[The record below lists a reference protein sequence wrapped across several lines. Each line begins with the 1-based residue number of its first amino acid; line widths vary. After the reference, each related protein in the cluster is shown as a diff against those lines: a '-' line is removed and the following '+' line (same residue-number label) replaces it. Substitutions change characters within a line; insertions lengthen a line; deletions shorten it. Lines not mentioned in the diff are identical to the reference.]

1 MELMGIDGFTPK
13 GATVEIIEDV
23 DREVAEI
30 NRHRPLPHHIN
41 RKLSDD
47 LLYDRIYSSAVT
59 EGNRLSRRETIA
71 VLSAGIIEAG
81 TRKDVTE
88 IRNLGQAILRLD
100 EFLGDQ
106 VPISEGFIR
115 ELHKMVLSGMEAW
128 NPGCYRKHDLAI
140 AGSKTVPPAPGDVPS
155 LVKEVVDVINKE
167 LETAHP
173 VVLAAWAHWA
183 ITRIHP
189 FGDGN
194 GRVARLVQDFILI
207 RRRYVPTPLFPE
219 DREGQY
225 YDALEAADE
234 GDSAPFI
241 ELLSKN
247 VVRVADRYVSA
258 IREDSLKTSWLE
270 EVTKAAAGKIR
281 ESEHRRFI
289 RWERRIRTLRMEF
302 VEIATELTR
311 GVPGLRIKSKDFQG
325 VDLEKYKA
333 LRSFGHAERTWA
345 FGVEV
350 RHEDTRLRFVF
361 WIGTH
366 FPRRQDPEAEMT
378 EDPVLLVS
386 MEEQESYRR
395 LDELNEDMIS
405 LREIILRNGEFARR
419 RYNPAID
426 GEEWDFNVSPG
437 QIARD
442 FFREVLQKLFLI

>member
-1 MELMGIDGFTPK
+1 MELMGLDAFTPK

-30 NRHRPLPHHIN
+30 DRYRPLPQHIS

-88 IRNLGQAILRLD
+88 IRNLGEAILRLD

-106 VPISEGFIR
+106 VPISEGFVR
-115 ELHKMVLSGMEAW
+115 ELHKMVLGGMEAW
-128 NPGCYRKHDLAI
+128 EPGCYRKNVIAI
-140 AGSKTVPPAPGDVPS
+140 AGSNTVPPAPGDVPS
-155 LVKEVVDVINKE
+155 LMMEVVEVINKE

-173 VVLAAWAHWA
+173 VPLAAWAHWA

-189 FGDGN
+189 FRDGN
-194 GRVARLVQDFILI
+194 GRVARLVQDFILL

-234 GDSAPFI
+234 GDSAPFV

-247 VVRVADRYVSA
+247 ILRVADRYVSA

-281 ESEHRRFI
+281 EREYRRFI

-302 VEIATELTR
+302 VEIATELTK
-311 GVPGLRIKSKDFQG
+311 GVPGLRIKLKDFQG
-325 VDLEKYKA
+325 ANFEKYKA
-333 LRSFGHAERTWA
+333 LRTFGHAERTWA

-350 RHEDTRLRFVF
+350 RHDDTRLRFVF
-361 WIGTH
+361 WIATH
-366 FPRRQDPEAEMT
+366 IPRRRDPEAEMT
-378 EDPVLLVS
+378 GDPVLLVS

-395 LDELNEDMIS
+395 LDELDEDMIS

-419 RYNPAID
+419 RHNPPID
-426 GEEWDFNVSPG
+426 GDEWDFDMSPG